1 MKLELKA
8 ALISGAV
15 GLTVSFLLN
24 YFVIPVPETELA
36 NAFGNGFAQ
45 NAVTFCHMEDK
56 EGADVILIVA
66 IIVRE

>member
-1 MKLELKA
+1 MKPELKA

-36 NAFGNGFAQ
+36 NAFGNGMSGMISGFA
-45 NAVTFCHMEDK
+45 
-56 EGADVILIVA
+56 GAYMALKP
-66 IIVRE
+66 RK